1 MIKSLSVFFPA
12 FNEEKNLEKTVLG
25 AIAFLKE
32 LNIVWE
38 ILIINDGSTD
48 GTRQTADRL
57 AQKYSEVKVFHQQN
71 GGYGM
76 AIRAGLKNAKYEW
89 IVYTDADGQF
99 DFSEITNFF
108 SLCDHADAIWGYRLK
123 RQDPFY
129 RLLFSYFWGISIR
142 LLTGVLL
149 KDVNCGFKMFRK
161 SAIKK
166 IEPLKSTRGAMINPE
181 LALKLNKAGFKILEV
196 GVNHYPRLFGQPTGA
211 SPKVIIQSYLELFRL
226 WLKNS

>member
-12 FNEEKNLEKTVLG
+12 FNEEKNLEKTVLR
-25 AIAFLKE
+25 AIAFLKK
-32 LNIVWE
+32 LNIIWE

-57 AQKYSEVKVFHQQN
+57 AQKYLEVKAFHQQN

-76 AIRAGLKNAKYEW
+76 AIRVGLRKVKHEW

-99 DFSEITNFF
+99 DFSEIAKFF
-108 SLCDHADAIWGYRLK
+108 SVCDRADAIWGYRLK
-123 RQDPFY
+123 RRDPFY
-129 RLLFSYFWGISIR
+129 RSLFSYFWAISVR
-142 LLTGVLL
+142 LLTGVRL
-149 KDVNCGFKMFRK
+149 KDINCGFKMFRK

-181 LALKLNKAGFKILEV
+181 LALKLNQTGFKILEV

-211 SPKVIIQSYLELFRL
+211 SLKVIIQSYLELLRL